1 MTSFFQACERT
12 CTPLVLNC
20 SSLAERCALY
30 LFVVEY
36 NENKLSVI
44 EKCGYTDV
52 ANVLML
58 SQLFL
63 YYSFSGNIVINEEF

>member
-1 MTSFFQACERT
+1 
-12 CTPLVLNC
+12 
-20 SSLAERCALY
+20 LY